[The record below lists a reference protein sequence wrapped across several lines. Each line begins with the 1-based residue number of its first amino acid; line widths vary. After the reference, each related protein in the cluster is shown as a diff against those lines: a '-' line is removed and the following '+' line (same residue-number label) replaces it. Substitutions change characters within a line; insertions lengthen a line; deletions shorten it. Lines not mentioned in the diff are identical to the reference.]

1 MKQSKLQLSCSRKLV
16 SKTKVKP
23 PPGGNIIDF
32 GWTIWSIREAWGGD
46 MFGRKWER
54 AANAGDG

>member
-23 PPGGNIIDF
+23 LHGGNIIDF
-32 GWTIWSIREAWGGD
+32 ARTIWFIREV
-46 MFGRKWER
+46 RSVWEE
-54 AANAGDG
+54 AGMDIERRT